1 MLVHAPSVLDND
13 DIKKVFDL
21 YKNSNNSI
29 KLNDVIT
36 DRHWASQIGNFLI
49 TEFTND
55 EFSFVWDKVKKL
67 FPEDTELVYSR
78 VLKYNRNCFIPSH
91 IDTYDEDWQQANDI
105 SVIIQLNP
113 RDDYTGGDAIVSNQ
127 LFELNP
133 GDCIYYTYDN
143 EHEIKKIKSGIRYVV
158 NLRCKSVK

>member
-1 MLVHAPSVLDND
+1 MIIYVKNKHTLRVD
-13 DIKKVFDL
+13 DFKFKCCVGKKGISKKKIEGDL
-21 YKNSNNSI
+21 KTPVGIYKLGPLFFR
-29 KLNDVIT
+29 K
-36 DRHWASQIGNFLI
+36 
-49 TEFTND
+49 
-55 EFSFVWDKVKKL
+55 DKVKKL
-67 FPEDTELVYSR
+67 FPEGTELVYSR

>member
-67 FPEDTELVYSR
+67 FPEGTELVYSR

-113 RDDYTGGDAIVSNQ
+113 RDD
-127 LFELNP
+127 
-133 GDCIYYTYDN
+133 
-143 EHEIKKIKSGIRYVV
+143 
-158 NLRCKSVK
+158 